1 MARSKGLPVRA
12 SGRAQVGDLRVEE
25 VPLSPLRRGLV
36 TQAWL
41 RLALTSPGDRAVQ
54 GKRQVRPD
62 EDTRL

>member
-1 MARSKGLPVRA
+1 MARSKGSPVRELGLA
-12 SGRAQVGDLRVEE
+12 AARALRVEE

-41 RLALTSPGDRAVQ
+41 RLALTSPGDRTPQ

-62 EDTRL
+62 EDARL